1 MVVMAFS
8 LALTLLMAAGLVYV
22 RMRRAAHC
30 VVPLSSKCS
39 DVSSASAAA
48 RRLSSLTM
56 LSVACRCV
64 ADGLGLLTLQGH
76 FLSPDLAT
84 ALALFVSPIN
94 AAFTPVLYT
103 YDSLMEKRRV
113 QQEAILKS
121 LKANLAKQ
129 RKQ

>member
-1 MVVMAFS
+1 
-8 LALTLLMAAGLVYV
+8 L
-22 RMRRAAHC
+22 
-30 VVPLSSKCS
+30 
-39 DVSSASAAA
+39 AAA
-48 RRLSSLTM
+48 RHLSGLTM

-84 ALALFVSPIN
+84 ALALFVSPVN

-103 YDSLMEKRRV
+103 YGSLMEKRRV
-113 QQEAILKS
+113 QQEEAILKS

-129 RKQ
+129 RKQQCTLAQ